1 MTSVFV
7 CEGGDKN
14 LVGIYGEDKD
24 VKLSQ
29 ADRGG
34 RLGVSGGS

>member
-1 MTSVFV
+1 MTSAFL
-7 CEGGDKN
+7 CESGDKN
-14 LVGIYGEDKD
+14 LVGIYGEDEG

-34 RLGVSGGS
+34 RLGVSAGS